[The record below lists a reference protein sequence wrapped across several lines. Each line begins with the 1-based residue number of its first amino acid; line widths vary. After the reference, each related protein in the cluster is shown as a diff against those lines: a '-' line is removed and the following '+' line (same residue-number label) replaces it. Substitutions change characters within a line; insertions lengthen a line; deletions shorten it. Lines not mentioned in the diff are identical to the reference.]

1 MKSVINRLI
10 PAKAN
15 HEAIEVLFVLLY
27 LNFPKGPCLMQVKEH
42 LDPVQTYLVQIDLAS
57 LVTHY
62 KISIIVT
69 STIKVLK
76 KMVTTEKILQNMN
89 S

>member
-1 MKSVINRLI
+1 
-10 PAKAN
+10 
-15 HEAIEVLFVLLY
+15 
-27 LNFPKGPCLMQVKEH
+27 MQVKEH